1 MLNTPQSTDSI
12 STTIPQVR
20 EREPSKNTRYIFHIV
35 NMIND
40 FRKSNGD
47 HLDQNGHTAM
57 QNGSGENP
65 TKFTLK
71 DTPVENQRPMRVVI
85 IGAGFSGIYSTIR

>member
-1 MLNTPQSTDSI
+1 
-12 STTIPQVR
+12 
-20 EREPSKNTRYIFHIV
+20 
-35 NMIND
+35 MIDD

-47 HLDQNGHTAM
+47 HGQNGHTAM
-57 QNGSGENP
+57 QNGSEENP